1 MSLSNRYIISC
12 SIVLFLALSG
22 YACSGPDHPPGKNS
36 ATGSGEKSDSTVE
49 LSNERLPAAGDTSA
63 ITHTATVRTSVGN
76 FTIALFGHDTPK
88 TVNNFIALV
97 QRGKYN
103 HVLVH
108 RVARDFVIQTGDPK
122 TRYPKKREEW
132 GSGGE
137 SSYGKPFEDELNP
150 ETSSYRKGYVRGTV
164 AMANNGPNTNTSQ
177 FFICLE
183 DIPDL
188 PKNFTIFGKVIKGIS
203 VIDSI
208 GSVAIEPV
216 LDATDGIPVEPIIIR
231 SIRISSH
238 RNKK

>member
-1 MSLSNRYIISC
+1 
-12 SIVLFLALSG
+12 
-22 YACSGPDHPPGKNS
+22 
-36 ATGSGEKSDSTVE
+36 
-49 LSNERLPAAGDTSA
+49 
-63 ITHTATVRTSVGN
+63 
-76 FTIALFGHDTPK
+76 
-88 TVNNFIALV
+88 
-97 QRGKYN
+97 
-103 HVLVH
+103 
-108 RVARDFVIQTGDPK
+108 
-122 TRYPKKREEW
+122 
-132 GSGGE
+132 
-137 SSYGKPFEDELNP
+137 
-150 ETSSYRKGYVRGTV
+150 
-164 AMANNGPNTNTSQ
+164 MANNGPNTNTSQ

>member
-1 MSLSNRYIISC
+1 LKFSSRYIISC
-12 SIVLFLALSG
+12 SIVLALSLLG
-22 YACSGPDHPPGKNS
+22 YACTGPEHPPGKDPS
-36 ATGSGEKSDSTVE
+36 MGTSEKSDSTVE
-49 LSNERLPAAGDTSA
+49 LFNENAPATGDTSV
-63 ITHTATVRTSVGN
+63 ITQFATIRTTVGT
-76 FTIALFGHDTPK
+76 FTIGLFGQETPK
-88 TVNNFIALV
+88 TVNNFLTLAR
-97 QRGKYN
+97 RGKYN

-122 TRYPKKREEW
+122 TRSPKKREEW

-150 ETSSYRKGYVRGTV
+150 ESPAYRRGYIRGTV

-188 PKNFTIFGKVIKGIS
+188 PKSFTIFGKVTDGLS

-208 GSVAIEPV
+208 GAVPIEPV
-216 LDATDGIPVEPIIIR
+216 IDATDGIPIEPIMIK
-231 SIRISSH
+231 SMRISSH
-238 RNKK
+238 SNKK